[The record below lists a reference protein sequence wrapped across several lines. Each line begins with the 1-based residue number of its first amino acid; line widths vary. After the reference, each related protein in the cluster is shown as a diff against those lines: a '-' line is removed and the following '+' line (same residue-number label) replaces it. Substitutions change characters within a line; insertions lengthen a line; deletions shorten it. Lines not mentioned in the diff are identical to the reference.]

1 MGGLVHKADRRRYL
15 LSKYADHHHEVERAF
30 KLFHLDKYGQLM
42 WLDKWSQIDKD
53 ENNMVEYGELIDFF
67 ELPDILWTRRLYDLI
82 NVDMNGAL
90 DFLEFFMFTAQYC
103 LLNKE
108 ALMEFSFRLL
118 SRRGS
123 TFEVEH
129 SVLDVHDISKFLE
142 QKYFDITPK
151 ELKKRTQQL
160 FEQMDSDLSGGI
172 SLDEF
177 TELVDN
183 EDTLSFVSLG
193 WYYLDKFR
201 KGLFGP
207 DYWKHISPPYSEKDE
222 LMFSQVSELA
232 PVVIESSEY
241 EYFPDD
247 FPVLYKKI
255 KQKRK
260 EKKKRQENQRC
271 IPVVTIRAYA
281 RLVMW
286 FRVIAFQDT
295 SFYTQVAFKHW
306 HLITHGDQGIPQQKN
321 SFDQDSITVS
331 EIDDS
336 GTSTFSEQMVSDSI
350 SEIGMEEAGLEPLI
364 KFKSSVEEDTL
375 SDTSNVVG
383 EYCVMKK
390 PKTIYELLNE
400 PREKRWVPKKV
411 LYEDYEKHY
420 VQKLHHKSKYDN
432 EPHVPPHYLRNVNS
446 ASLKLNSKDKN

>member
-222 LMFSQVSELA
+222 LMFSQARKSALYSSGNHQSLRPFGYVVSGDSLPRYFILHSGCFQALA
-232 PVVIESSEY
+232 FNHSWRPRYPSA
-241 EYFPDD
+241 
-247 FPVLYKKI
+247 KK
-255 KQKRK
+255 Q
-260 EKKKRQENQRC
+260 
-271 IPVVTIRAYA
+271 
-281 RLVMW
+281 L
-286 FRVIAFQDT
+286 
-295 SFYTQVAFKHW
+295 
-306 HLITHGDQGIPQQKN
+306 
-321 SFDQDSITVS
+321 
-331 EIDDS
+331 
-336 GTSTFSEQMVSDSI
+336 
-350 SEIGMEEAGLEPLI
+350 
-364 KFKSSVEEDTL
+364 
-375 SDTSNVVG
+375 
-383 EYCVMKK
+383 
-390 PKTIYELLNE
+390 
-400 PREKRWVPKKV
+400 
-411 LYEDYEKHY
+411 
-420 VQKLHHKSKYDN
+420 
-432 EPHVPPHYLRNVNS
+432 
-446 ASLKLNSKDKN
+446 